1 MGRLFI
7 VEGADGTGKTTLV
20 DKLVGQGMKL
30 LPPVSR
36 DCNCYDDLFS
46 SFVSMARDNGDWIM
60 DRSIFTDIVY
70 RYVLGGWPTESNIS
84 TILKMLS
91 RIDCT
96 IIYCNNKD
104 CYERSMTRGE
114 NLVTEES
121 TSLKIRKAYDF
132 LMFIITNYTVIQV
145 VEYDYDDD
153 VSKIALKRVL
163 GGKYGI

>member
-20 DKLVGQGMKL
+20 NKLVEQGMKL

-46 SFVSMARDNGDWIM
+46 SWVSMARGNGDWIM

-70 RYVLGGWPTESNIS
+70 RYVLGGWCISSNLATILRMLSKIDS
-84 TILKMLS
+84 TIVH
-91 RIDCT
+91 
-96 IIYCNNKD
+96 CNNED
-104 CYERSMTRGE
+104 CYERSITRGE
-114 NLVTEES
+114 NFVTEED
-121 TSLKIRKAYDF
+121 TSLKIQQAYDF
-132 LMFIITNYTVIQV
+132 LMFVISNYTNIQV
-145 VEYDYDDD
+145 VQYDYNDDI
-153 VSKIALKRVL
+153 SKMGLKRVL

>member
-46 SFVSMARDNGDWIM
+46 SWVSTTRDNGDWIM
-60 DRSIFTDIVY
+60 DRSIFTDVVY
-70 RYVLGGWPTESNIS
+70 RYVLGGYSMRSNIA
-84 TILKMLS
+84 TILRMINK
-91 RIDCT
+91 IDCT
-96 IIYCNNKD
+96 IIHCINNNYFYKAM
-104 CYERSMTRGE
+104 ERGE
-114 NLVTEES
+114 DYITDKVTAK
-121 TSLKIRKAYDF
+121 KIYDAYDM
-132 LMFIITNYTVIQV
+132 LMFIISRYTTIPVIP
-145 VEYDYDDD
+145 YDYNCDIHK
-153 VSKIALKRVL
+153 VELKRVL